1 MMMKI
6 YVCLLFILF
15 QFQGISQVFELEQH
29 AADTTTKEVLPYIP
43 SVGIEFFDE
52 IKAMNNDTLYI
63 INFWATWCKPCVEEL
78 PAFVQLADSYL
89 GQKVRVIMVSNDTR
103 KLYETKLVD
112 FTMKKGIFPYS
123 VWMSAANPDAW
134 INSIDEQ
141 WSGAIP
147 ATLLYK
153 GSIGFRWFKE
163 GETTFDELINKT
175 VSIVNK

>member
-1 MMMKI
+1 MFRI
-6 YVCLLFILF
+6 YSLILLLSF
-15 QFQGISQVFELEQH
+15 QSNVFSQVFELEP
-29 AADTTTKEVLPYIP
+29 AVTDSVKKETPPFIP
-43 SVGIEFFDE
+43 AVDISFFE
-52 IKAMNNDTLYI
+52 AIKAMNNDTLYI
-63 INFWATWCKPCVEEL
+63 INFWATWCKPCIEEL
-78 PAFVQLADSYL
+78 PAFVQLADSYI

-112 FTMKKGIFPYS
+112 FTMKKGIYPYS

>member
-1 MMMKI
+1 VNWKFVRASI
-6 YVCLLFILF
+6 LQLTAVSALLLFGCSESRRGIYPGEIAPDV
-15 QFQGISQVFELEQH
+15 QGIDLQGASTSLHSIQG
-29 AADTTTKEVLPYIP
+29 K
-43 SVGIEFFDE
+43 
-52 IKAMNNDTLYI
+52 TLLV
-63 INFWATWCKPCVEEL
+63 NFWATWCKPCIEEL
-78 PAFVQLADSYL
+78 PAFVQLADSYI

-112 FTMKKGIFPYS
+112 FTMKKGIYPYS
-123 VWMSAANPDAW
+123 VWMSAANPDVW